1 MEISSTTGFANLAWG
16 KVTQARNRMVLV
28 LCGVLGL
35 GLGLAKA
42 DNDAARTV
50 KNLDEANGQIHWP
63 EEMTPKKAD
72 SFVHNEIFIKAPANV
87 IWSNLVKAK
96 DWPKWYSGVGEQ
108 RNSYGTRS
116 ITVLMEWASL
126 WNVSCSSRA
135 YVPDHQVVLGD
146 ERSDFFP

>member
-1 MEISSTTGFANLAWG
+1 
-16 KVTQARNRMVLV
+16 MVLV

-42 DNDAARTV
+42 DNDAARPV

-108 RNSYGTRS
+108 R
-116 ITVLMEWASL
+116 
-126 WNVSCSSRA
+126 SRKP
-135 YVPDHQVVLGD
+135 V
-146 ERSDFFP
+146 